1 MTDAD
6 WVSIASGDLT
16 AQIDPLGA
24 QLSLLRDGGG
34 RDLLWNGDPAI
45 WKGRAPVLF
54 PIVGALA
61 GGSYRLDSKVYRLPR
76 HGFARDRRFEI
87 IHSTG
92 ASAQFELTADE
103 ATLAVYPFRFSL
115 QIQFALDGTT
125 LAVTTR
131 VRNLGDQPMPASFGY
146 HPALRWPLPFGQ
158 DRSRHFIE
166 FECDEP
172 APVRRLD
179 ADGLLTPVRHP
190 TPVSNR
196 RLILADSLFQDD
208 VIIFDALQSRTLT
221 YGADGGPLLRMSY
234 PDAPYLGVW
243 TKPGAPFICI
253 EPWHGVADPEGFSG
267 NFDAKPGVFVVPPG
281 ADFTFEMSMTLGKS
295 NDGA

>member
-1 MTDAD
+1 VTDAD

-131 VRNLGDQPMPASFGY
+131 VRNLGDLPMPASFGY
-146 HPALRWPLPFGQ
+146 HPALRWPLPAGLE
-158 DRSRHFIE
+158 RSRHFIE

-179 ADGLLTPVRHP
+179 TEGLLTPMPHP

-196 RLILADSLFQDD
+196 RLMLADSLFQDD
-208 VIIFDALQSRTLT
+208 VLIFDALRSRTLT
-221 YGADGGPLLRMSY
+221 YGADAGPRLRMSY
-234 PDAPYLGVW
+234 PDTPYLGVW

-253 EPWHGVADPEGFSG
+253 EPWHGVADPQGFNG
-267 NFDAKPGVFVVPPG
+267 DFLAKPGVFMVPSG
-281 ADFTFEMSMTLGKS
+281 ADRTFGMSMTLL
-295 NDGA
+295 DD

>member
-1 MTDAD
+1 MTEAAHP
-6 WVSIASGDLT
+6 WVALASGDLT
-16 AQIDPLGA
+16 AEIDPLGA
-24 QLSLLRDGGG
+24 QLSLLRDGSG

-61 GGSYRLDSKVYRLPR
+61 GGSYRLNSSIYRLPR
-76 HGFARDRRFEI
+76 HGFARDRRFEV

-92 ASAQFELTADE
+92 TSAEFELAADR
-103 ATLAVYPFRFSL
+103 ATLEVYPFRFSL
-115 QIQFALDGTT
+115 QVKFVLDGPT
-125 LAVTTR
+125 LVVTTR
-131 VRNLGDQPMPASFGY
+131 LRNKGDRPMPASFGY
-146 HPALRWPLPFGQ
+146 HPALRWPLPFGLE
-158 DRSRHFIE
+158 RSRHFIE

-179 ADGLLTPVRHP
+179 ADGLLTPISHP
-190 TPVSNR
+190 SPVSNR
-196 RLILADSLFQDD
+196 RLTLADSLFQDD

-221 YGADGGPLLRMSY
+221 YGADGGPRLRMSY
-234 PDAPYLGVW
+234 PDSPYLGVW

-267 NFDAKPGVFVVPPG
+267 NFDTKPGVFVVPSG
-281 ADFTFEMSMTLGKS
+281 AHRTFEMSMTLL
-295 NDGA
+295 DG

>member
-146 HPALRWPLPFGQ
+146 HPALRWPLPAGLE
-158 DRSRHFIE
+158 RSRHFIE

-179 ADGLLTPVRHP
+179 TEGLLTPMPHP

-196 RLILADSLFQDD
+196 RLMLADSLFQDD
-208 VIIFDALQSRTLT
+208 VLIFDALRSRTLT
-221 YGADGGPLLRMSY
+221 YGADAGPRLRMSY
-234 PDAPYLGVW
+234 PDTPYLGVW

-253 EPWHGVADPEGFSG
+253 EPWHGVADPQGFNG
-267 NFDAKPGVFVVPPG
+267 DFLAKPGVFMVPSG
-281 ADFTFEMSMTLGKS
+281 ADRTFGMSMTLL
-295 NDGA
+295 DD

>member
-146 HPALRWPLPFGQ
+146 HPALRWPLPAGLE
-158 DRSRHFIE
+158 RSRHFIE

-172 APVRRLD
+172 APVRRLG
-179 ADGLLTPVRHP
+179 ADGLLTPMPHP

-196 RLILADSLFQDD
+196 RLMLADSLFQDD
-208 VIIFDALQSRTLT
+208 VLIFDALRSRTLT
-221 YGADGGPLLRMSY
+221 YGADAGPRLRMSY
-234 PDAPYLGVW
+234 PDTPYLGVW

-253 EPWHGVADPEGFSG
+253 EPWHGVADPQGFNG
-267 NFDAKPGVFVVPPG
+267 DFLAKPGVFMVPSG
-281 ADFTFEMSMTLGKS
+281 ADRTFGMSMTLL
-295 NDGA
+295 DD

>member
-1 MTDAD
+1 VTDAAHP
-6 WVSIASGDLT
+6 WPSIASGDLT

-45 WKGRAPVLF
+45 WRGRAPVLF

-92 ASAQFELTADE
+92 ASAEFELAADE
-103 ATLAVYPFRFSL
+103 ATLEVYPFRFSL
-115 QIQFALDGTT
+115 QIKFALDGPT

-131 VRNLGDQPMPASFGY
+131 VRNSGDRPMPASFGY
-146 HPALRWPLPFGQ
+146 HPALRWPLPSGLE
-158 DRSRHFIE
+158 RSRHFIE

-179 ADGLLTPVRHP
+179 ADGLLTPMSHP

-196 RLILADSLFQDD
+196 RLMLVDSLFQDD
-208 VIIFDALQSRTLT
+208 VIIFDALRSRTLT
-221 YGADGGPLLRMSY
+221 YGADAGPRLRMSY
-234 PDAPYLGVW
+234 PDTPYLGVW

-253 EPWHGVADPEGFSG
+253 EPWHGVADPEGFCG
-267 NFDAKPGVFVVPPG
+267 DFDAKPGVFVVPTG
-281 ADFTFEMSMTLGKS
+281 ADRTFQMSMTLL
-295 NDGA
+295 DG

>member
-87 IHSTG
+87 IRSTG

-103 ATLAVYPFRFSL
+103 ATLEVYPFRFSL
-115 QIQFALDGTT
+115 QIQFALDGPT

-131 VRNLGDQPMPASFGY
+131 VRNLGDEPMPASFGY
-146 HPALRWPLPFGQ
+146 HPALRWPLPSGLE
-158 DRSRHFIE
+158 RSRHFIE
-166 FECDEP
+166 FECNEP
-172 APVRRLD
+172 APVRRLG
-179 ADGLLTPVRHP
+179 ADGLLTPMPHP

-196 RLILADSLFQDD
+196 RLMLVDSLFLDD
-208 VIIFDALQSRTLT
+208 VIIFDALRSRTLT
-221 YGADGGPLLRMSY
+221 YGADAGPRLRMGY
-234 PDAPYLGVW
+234 PDTPYLGVW

-253 EPWHGVADPEGFSG
+253 EPWHGVADPQGFNG
-267 NFDAKPGVFVVPPG
+267 DFLAKPGVFMVPSG
-281 ADFTFEMSMTLGKS
+281 ADRTFGMSMTLL
-295 NDGA
+295 DD

>member
-131 VRNLGDQPMPASFGY
+131 VRNLGDLPMPASFGY
-146 HPALRWPLPFGQ
+146 HPALRWPLPAGLE
-158 DRSRHFIE
+158 RSRHFIE

-179 ADGLLTPVRHP
+179 TEGLLTPMPHP

-196 RLILADSLFQDD
+196 RLMLADSLFQDD
-208 VIIFDALQSRTLT
+208 VLIFDALRSRTLT
-221 YGADGGPLLRMSY
+221 YGADAGPRLRMSY
-234 PDAPYLGVW
+234 PDTPYLGVW

-253 EPWHGVADPEGFSG
+253 EPWHGVADPQGFNG
-267 NFDAKPGVFVVPPG
+267 DFLAKPGVFMVPSG
-281 ADFTFEMSMTLGKS
+281 ADRTFGMSMTLL
-295 NDGA
+295 DD